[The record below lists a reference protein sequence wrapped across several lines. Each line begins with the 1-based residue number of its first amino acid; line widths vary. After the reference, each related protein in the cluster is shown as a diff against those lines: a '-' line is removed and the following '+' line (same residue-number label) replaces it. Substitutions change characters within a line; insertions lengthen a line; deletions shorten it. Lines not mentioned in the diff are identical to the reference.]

1 MFLHIVCHTAKYA
14 RQRTI
19 HNKQKDNR
27 RKMKNIPQLSED
39 YSTFNEKGELCA
51 VSAEG
56 QLKPT
61 GY

>member
-19 HNKQKDNR
+19 HNKQKENR

-39 YSTFNEKGELCA
+39 YSTFNEKGVLCA
-51 VSAEG
+51 VSAEV
-56 QLKPT
+56 
-61 GY
+61 

>member
-14 RQRTI
+14 IQRTLR
-19 HNKQKDNR
+19 NRQKDTR
-27 RKMKNIPQLSED
+27 RGMKNIQQLSED